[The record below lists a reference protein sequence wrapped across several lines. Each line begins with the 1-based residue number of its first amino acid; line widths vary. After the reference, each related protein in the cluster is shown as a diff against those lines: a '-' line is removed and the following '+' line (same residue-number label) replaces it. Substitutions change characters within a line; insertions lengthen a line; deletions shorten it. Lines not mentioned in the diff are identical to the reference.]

1 MTFWQFLGVALSS
14 AGLFASILGAF
25 LTYAARKNGEATRAL
40 VHGTQAETQAL
51 ITRTQAETQAL
62 ITSTQRETHA
72 LIQGI
77 EERMTRHFSQLLDRM
92 DQRAD
97 ERHREVV
104 ELIKALRAA

>member
-1 MTFWQFLGVALSS
+1 MGFWEFLGVALSS

-40 VHGTQAETQAL
+40 IRGM
-51 ITRTQAETQAL
+51 
-62 ITSTQRETHA
+62 
-72 LIQGI
+72 
-77 EERMTRHFSQLLDRM
+77 EERLSQLLDRM

>member
-1 MTFWQFLGVALSS
+1 MSFWEFLGVALSS

-40 VHGTQAETQAL
+40 TRSTEAET
-51 ITRTQAETQAL
+51 RG
-62 ITSTQRETHA
+62 
-72 LIQGI
+72 LIQSM
-77 EERMTRHFSQLLDRM
+77 EQRMSAHFSQLLDRM

-97 ERHREVV
+97 ERHREVI

>member
-1 MTFWQFLGVALSS
+1 MSFWEFLGVALSS
-14 AGLFASILGAF
+14 AGLFALILGAF

-40 VHGTQAETQAL
+40 ITNTQAETRAL
-51 ITRTQAETQAL
+51 LQ
-62 ITSTQRETHA
+62 SMK
-72 LIQGI
+72 
-77 EERMTRHFSQLLDRM
+77 ERMSRLLDRM

>member
-1 MTFWQFLGVALSS
+1 MTFWEFLGVALSS

-40 VHGTQAETQAL
+40 IGGTHAETQAL
-51 ITRTQAETQAL
+51 IR
-62 ITSTQRETHA
+62 SM
-72 LIQGI
+72 
-77 EERMTRHFSQLLDRM
+77 EERMTGHFSQLLERM

>member
-1 MTFWQFLGVALSS
+1 MTFWELLGVALSS

-25 LTYAARKNGEATRAL
+25 LTYAARQNGEATRAL
-40 VHGTQAETQAL
+40 IHGTHAETQAL
-51 ITRTQAETQAL
+51 IR
-62 ITSTQRETHA
+62 SM
-72 LIQGI
+72 
-77 EERMTRHFSQLLDRM
+77 EERMTGHFSQLLDRM

>member
-1 MTFWQFLGVALSS
+1 MGFWEFLGVALSS

-40 VHGTQAETQAL
+40 
-51 ITRTQAETQAL
+51 IR
-62 ITSTQRETHA
+62 SM
-72 LIQGI
+72 
-77 EERMTRHFSQLLDRM
+77 EERMTGHFSQLLERM